1 METPSDR
8 RSSSRRSWARILGT
22 GAAALLAAGVV
33 ATSADAATPANA
45 PIGATGSVAALSS
58 SSMEVQSP
66 ISGQTTVSWTA
77 TTQFSKSVTE
87 SVSSITVGD
96 CVTATGSASKKSKT
110 TIAARN
116 ISVTAPN
123 SSGDCGAT
131 AGGPGVFGA
140 RVGSGGPP
148 AGGFQFRTG
157 GSGGGGTRPSFP
169 KGARSGNFPR
179 QLANLDI
186 ASGKVTAVSG
196 TTLTI
201 SGISISPGNL
211 GPRTKANNGSNDK
224 SSGKTKTPTKPKTE
238 TLKVIASSSTPVNT
252 TQTVASSAL
261 AVGDC
266 VSAFGP
272 AASNGSVTATIVRIT
287 STGGGDCTTGPGGGG
302 FFAGGGGGAGGGGA
316 FFGAGGP
323 GGGGA

>member
-1 METPSDR
+1 METLSDR
-8 RSSSRRSWARILGT
+8 RSSRKSWARILGT
-22 GAAALLAAGVV
+22 GTAALLAAGMA
-33 ATSADAATPANA
+33 ATSADAATPANT

-66 ISGQTTVSWTA
+66 ISGQTTVSWTT

-116 ISVTAPN
+116 ITVTTPN
-123 SSGDCGAT
+123 SSGACGGT
-131 AGGPGVFGA
+131 AGGPGAFSG

-157 GSGGGGTRPSFP
+157 GAGSSGSRPSFP
-169 KGARSGNFPR
+169 KGAPSGNFRR
-179 QLANLDI
+179 QIANLDI
-186 ASGKVTAVSG
+186 ASGKVTAVNG
-196 TTLTI
+196 TTLTV

-211 GPRTKANNGSNDK
+211 ASRSKSNGK
-224 SSGKTKTPTKPKTE
+224 SSNKSKTPIKPKTE
-238 TLKVIASSSTPVNT
+238 TLKVTASSSTPVNT
-252 TQTVASSAL
+252 TQTVASGAL

-266 VSAFGP
+266 VTAFGP
-272 AASNGSVTATIVRIT
+272 AASNGSVTASIVRIT
-287 STGGGDCTTGPGGGG
+287 STGGGSCTASLGGGS
-302 FFAGGGGGAGGGGA
+302 FFGGGGGG